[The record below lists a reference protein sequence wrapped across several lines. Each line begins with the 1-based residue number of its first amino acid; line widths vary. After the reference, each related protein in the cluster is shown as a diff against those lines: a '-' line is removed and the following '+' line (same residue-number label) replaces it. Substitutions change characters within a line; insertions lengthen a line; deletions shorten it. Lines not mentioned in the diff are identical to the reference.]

1 MQSAPA
7 TGDGVIEGDG
17 VITGDIGRTLAE
29 MSFGCPPAVTRALF
43 SALERGELGYI
54 GENDVA
60 RLQTAVAEWL
70 DTSYDWRPRSEE
82 IRPVSDLVGGF
93 RAVLTHFLPEGAPI
107 IVPTPGYMPFT
118 TMPNQMN
125 RPVIEVPMIRE
136 GGAWRYDFAGIR
148 RAFAAGARLL
158 VLCNPHNPIGKVAT
172 PSELDEIEHIV
183 AEHDG
188 LVFSDEI
195 HAPLI
200 LGAAP
205 HQVYAARSARAA
217 AHTITATSAS
227 KAFNIP
233 GVKCGQLVFSNPD
246 HLAHW
251 QSIGHWYEHQTSVLG
266 VVATEAAYS
275 FGRPWLTE
283 TIDYLRQTV
292 ADTAATI
299 EQSAEQ
305 TGLQIIRPDATYLL
319 WIDLNDSGLLRAE
332 QSAAQ
337 TVYDAAKLVV
347 TDGAGCGVAGRGFIR
362 FNAAIPHP
370 HAREAM
376 RRLERAAI
384 LTGAAR

>member
-1 MQSAPA
+1 MQSARI
-7 TGDGVIEGDG
+7 TGEAVFE
-17 VITGDIGRTLAE
+17 GDIGRSLAE

-43 SALERGELGYI
+43 SALERGDLGYL
-54 GENDVA
+54 GAQDVS
-60 RLQTAVAEWL
+60 RLQTSVAGWL
-70 DTSYDWRPRSEE
+70 ETTYGWRPRLEE

-118 TMPNQMN
+118 TMPKQIN
-125 RPVIEVPMIRE
+125 RPVIEIPMIRE
-136 GGAWRYDFAGIR
+136 NGGWHYDFAGIR
-148 RAFAAGARLL
+148 RAFADGARLL

-172 PSELDEIEHIV
+172 PAELEEIEHIV
-183 AEHDG
+183 AEFDG
-188 LVFSDEI
+188 LVFADEI
-195 HAPLI
+195 HAPLV
-200 LGAAP
+200 LGDAP
-205 HQVYAARSARAA
+205 HLVYAARSARAA

-233 GVKCGQLVFSNPD
+233 GVKCGQLVFSNPR
-246 HLAHW
+246 HLEHW
-251 QSIGHWYEHQTSVLG
+251 LSIGHWYEHQTSVLG
-266 VVATEAAYS
+266 VVATEAAYAH
-275 FGRPWLTE
+275 GRPWLTE

-292 ADTAATI
+292 ADTATMI

-305 TGLQIIRPDATYLL
+305 TGLRLIRPEATYLL

-337 TVYDAAKLVV
+337 TVYDAARLVV
-347 TDGAGCGVAGRGFIR
+347 TDGAGCGVAGTGFVR

-370 HAREAM
+370 HAHEAM